1 MRKQDNKHRMIES
14 SVWHRDRAVWLLW
27 CIISTILF
35 FSRSFLLLLTLST
48 SLRGPFPRK
57 KWSNHSFTPLLT
69 SSFQLPTI
77 SRLGTL
83 WRPGPCCISSTQHFS
98 GHWDYRK
105 YVWIMT
111 PIFKLLKY
119 QWGRQD
125 TSIKRSCI
133 LIPEEWLSLSLICLI
148 SFFPSSPL
156 NC

>member
-14 SVWHRDRAVWLLW
+14 SAWHRDRALFDFCDVLLARYF
-27 CIISTILF
+27 F
-35 FSRSFLLLLTLST
+35 FSRSFLLLFTLST

-83 WRPGPCCISSTQHFS
+83 WRPGPCFISSTQHFS
-98 GHWDYRK
+98 GHSDYQK

-111 PIFKLLKY
+111 PIFKLFKY

-125 TSIKRSCI
+125 DMKDHAY
-133 LIPEEWLSLSLICLI
+133 
-148 SFFPSSPL
+148 
-156 NC
+156 